1 MIDWNEIEKKIKTIS
16 ILKTFETHL
25 DPREMAVIG
34 EHAKQVR
41 KIHLA
46 YSESL
51 KKIRWSSISTTEE
64 SLLIIIYTLFLTE
77 GILGFGMNTIIY
89 ALMLKG
95 HHDIWFEWKQR
106 FVSSFDELFEVPLS
120 VRLKFL
126 EKHEFEFFSEI
137 CPKDIRNAIA
147 HLNFDIGS
155 DGTIHIKQG
164 KKYTKKQLETKI
176 FNVVRLVGL
185 LGEEYK

>member
-16 ILKTFETHL
+16 IFETFETHL
-25 DPREMAVIG
+25 DPRKMAVIRK
-34 EHAKQVR
+34 HAKQMR
-41 KIHLA
+41 KINSV
-46 YSESL
+46 YSELL
-51 KKIRWSSISTTEE
+51 KKISWTSISKTEE
-64 SLLIIIYTLFLTE
+64 TLLIIIYTLFLTE
-77 GILGFGMNTIIY
+77 GLLGFGMNMIIY

-106 FVSSFDELFEVPLS
+106 FVSSFDELFEVRLS

-137 CPKDIRNAIA
+137 CPKDIRDTIA

-155 DGTIHIKQG
+155 DGTICIKQK
-164 KKYTKKQLETKI
+164 KKYTKEQLETKI
-176 FNVVRLVGL
+176 FKVVRLMGL
-185 LGEEYK
+185 LGEALE